1 MFLKILAYSNSA
13 RDNAEDFQHSTATVS
28 KYFGI
33 VLKVVISL
41 SRVVIVPPNMSEV
54 PPQIWNDHKYY
65 PYFKDCVGAIDGV
78 HVDAIIPMSQQ
89 THFHGRKGSTTQNV
103 LCVCSLTCVL
113 LMLWWDGRVPHMTL
127 EY

>member
-41 SRVVIVPPNMSEV
+41 SRVVIVP
-54 PPQIWNDHKYY
+54 
-65 PYFKDCVGAIDGV
+65 DCVGAIDGV

>member
-41 SRVVIVPPNMSEV
+41 SRVVIVPPNMMCS
-54 PPQIWNDHKYY
+54 Q
-65 PYFKDCVGAIDGV
+65 DCVGAIDGV